1 MKKLLVFTL
10 IAVLVGL
17 AACSSTSTE
26 TPVSSTST
34 DLPIETQLALGTL
47 KLAGT
52 EQDVSAKQAEELVVY
67 WQVYLELSQSETSAQ
82 AEMDGLVTQI
92 RETMTDEQMQ
102 AITDIEITAEDVLT
116 SIQGMAAVSSN
127 AGDSTV
133 RVPSSS
139 SGIPAGGPPA
149 DGGAPPD
156 GGAMPSDMG
165 ASAPAS
171 GVEQSQAAD
180 AGSGPA
186 GATGVP
192 SALID
197 ALVQSLQERIAA

>member
-10 IAVLVGL
+10 IAVLLGL

-102 AITDIEITAEDVLT
+102 AITDMEITAEDVLT

-133 RVPSSS
+133 SVPSSS

-180 AGSGPA
+180 TGAGLA
-186 GATGVP
+186 GITGVP